1 MIMSNSID
9 ENLVTSKEI
18 LLKTGI
24 SRATLNNYI
33 KMGIIPRPVVKG
45 PTDELK
51 RIKKIGYF
59 PEAVFERIRMV
70 KRLKRE
76 GNSMEKIA
84 RSFKDMPAINE
95 SVQHRHS
102 DQASPKSVSASVSE
116 RPKQS
121 NRVGDKVLRLTIED
135 IHSPAYLINQNLE
148 IEWINREAENQIF
161 NRSISSIDELES
173 RNIFKLLFGW
183 EFHHH
188 VKNWAEIMAFHIAFI
203 KYKFQKNAIAEL
215 YQGISESEI
224 SFLEKIYDEQAPS
237 PQKAINNT
245 QIKFV
250 KQDGSVETYEVYS
263 VFFREGIFFVYVPAN
278 SELYDIIEFL
288 SHRER
293 VIHELLGQRMP
304 SMVSF
309 CVLVADLQDSVKISA
324 ELPPVDYFE
333 LINQLWKTLAGCFE
347 KYQGIYGKHA
357 GDGLLY
363 YFIKKPKCNYV
374 LDAIHCALELKKSM
388 TQFSNEWKTRK
399 GWMND
404 LYLNI
409 GINEGKEFFGCIH
422 MASNIEY
429 TALGDS
435 INYAGRL
442 SDFARFGAIW
452 TTKNVV
458 NRLSSEELKDIHFG
472 IRRKE
477 HEQEIF
483 IENTFVRVM
492 DLLDTADKR
501 HSKFMDISTLPI
513 TEIVDKV

>member
-9 ENLVTSKEI
+9 ENWVTSKEI

-33 KMGIIPRPVVKG
+33 KMGIIPKPVVKR
-45 PTDELK
+45 PTDERK
-51 RIKKIGYF
+51 RTKKIGYF
-59 PEAVFERIRMV
+59 PEAVFESIRMV

-84 RSFKDMPAINE
+84 RSFKDMPPIDE
-95 SVQHRHS
+95 SLQHGHS
-102 DQASPKSVSASVSE
+102 DQALAKKASASVWE
-116 RPKQS
+116 RPNGS
-121 NRVGDKVLRLTIED
+121 SRVGDKVLSLTIED
-135 IHSPAYLINQNLE
+135 IHSPAYLINQNFE
-148 IEWINREAENQIF
+148 IEWINREAEDHVFNQ
-161 NRSISSIDELES
+161 SISSINELES

-183 EFHHH
+183 EFHHQ
-188 VKNWAEIMAFHIAFI
+188 VQNWAEIVAFHIAFV
-203 KYKFQKNAIAEL
+203 KYKFQKNFIAKL
-215 YQGISESEI
+215 YKGISESEI
-224 SFLEKIYDEQAPS
+224 SFLEKLYDEQAPS
-237 PQKAINNT
+237 PRKAINNT

-250 KQDGSVETYEVYS
+250 KQDGSMEAYEVYNI
-263 VFFREGIFFVYVPAN
+263 FFREGIFFVYVPAN
-278 SELYDIIEFL
+278 SELYDIREFL

-293 VIHELLGQRMP
+293 VIHELLGRRMP

-333 LINQLWKTLAGCFE
+333 LINQLWKTLTGSFQE
-347 KYQGIYGKHA
+347 YQGIYGKHA

-363 YFIKKPKCNYV
+363 YFIKKPGCNYIM
-374 LDAIHCALELKKSM
+374 DAVHCALELKKRM
-388 TQFSNEWKTRK
+388 TQFSNEWKIRK

-404 LYLNI
+404 IYLNI
-409 GINEGKEFFGCIH
+409 GINEGREFFGSIYT
-422 MASNIEY
+422 ASSIEY

-435 INYAGRL
+435 INYASRL

-452 TTKNVV
+452 TTKNVL

-472 IRRKE
+472 VRRKE
-477 HEQEIF
+477 HDREIF
-483 IENTFVRVM
+483 IKNTYARVM
-492 DLLDTADKR
+492 DLLDPADRR

-513 TEIVDKV
+513 AEIVDNV